1 VTAATFRDRLS
12 SRLEPAHVTLTGEQV
27 DLLDRYWRLLER
39 WNSKINLT
47 ALPLRG
53 YPAHSIDRLIVEPLM
68 GAALMPPEPL
78 EWYDLGS
85 GGGSPAVPLKVLRP
99 AARLT
104 MVESRS
110 RKAAFLREVLR
121 NTGFSETA
129 RVENARLEEVARAH
143 LAAAD
148 FVTIR
153 AVRVDGALLDTIR
166 TLLKPAGCLMLFD
179 SVETGRELPGFQLF
193 NIISVPS
200 TGAVIRLFVPRG
212 TKG

>member
-1 VTAATFRDRLS
+1 M
-12 SRLEPAHVTLTGEQV
+12 TLTGEQI

-68 GAALMPPEPL
+68 AAALMPLEPL
-78 EWYDLGS
+78 DWYDLGS
-85 GGGSPAVPLKVLRP
+85 GGGSPAVPLKVMRP

-121 NTGFSETA
+121 NTGFAETA
-129 RVENARLEEVARAH
+129 RVENARLEEVARSHPAV
-143 LAAAD
+143 AD
-148 FVTIR
+148 FVTVR

-166 TLLKPAGCLMLFD
+166 TLLKPAGCLVLFE
-179 SVETGRELPGFQLF
+179 SVETRRELSGFQLF
-193 NIISVPS
+193 NKISIPS
-200 TGAVIRLFVPRG
+200 TGAVICLLVPRG